1 VTWQRFER
9 EAERYEAWYETARG
23 ARASRAEKDLLD
35 WLLRDFSDSRT
46 ALDVGCGTGHFTS
59 WLSRRGLRPIGL
71 DRAPAMVAALR
82 QQLPGCPALI
92 ADAQLLPIRDR
103 AVDLVVFV
111 TTLEFLEHPRRALSE
126 AARVARRGLIALAL
140 NRWSAG
146 AFSRRFGPASR
157 GALLPHARDLS
168 PPELRSLVREAA
180 GKRLEGL
187 RCRTALLPAPLSA
200 RPLLTPLGDIVGV
213 GAQLSHEPA

>member
-1 VTWQRFER
+1 
-9 EAERYEAWYETARG
+9 
-23 ARASRAEKDLLD
+23 
-35 WLLRDFSDSRT
+35 
-46 ALDVGCGTGHFTS
+46 
-59 WLSRRGLRPIGL
+59 
-71 DRAPAMVAALR
+71 MVAALR

-111 TTLEFLEHPRRALSE
+111 TTLEFLEDPRRALSE

-140 NRWSAG
+140 SRWSAG
-146 AFSRRFGPASR
+146 ALSRRFGPASR
-157 GALLPHARDLS
+157 GA
-168 PPELRSLVREAA
+168 LVREAA